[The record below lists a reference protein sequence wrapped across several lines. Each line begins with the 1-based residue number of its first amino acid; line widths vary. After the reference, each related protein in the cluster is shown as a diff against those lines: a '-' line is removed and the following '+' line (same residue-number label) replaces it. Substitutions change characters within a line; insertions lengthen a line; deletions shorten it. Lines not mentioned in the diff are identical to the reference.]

1 MDDMDLQVSA
11 LTPFGLAR
19 GLPLGDVR
27 PKWASSVQPWWDLD
41 CDRDLLLGT
50 FLHGFG
56 AYPKMKADPRLCFT
70 AKVGGGRGGW
80 WSGRNAPVFLLPPL
94 GSGYPHS
101 CVVCGVVGGV
111 VCVCACGSVSSQ
123 SKFVA
128 WCVRAFLSP

>member
-1 MDDMDLQVSA
+1 MFFTCIPGYKTWLAACLSARPPGGRNESVEDMDLQVSP

-70 AKVGGGRGGW
+70 AKVLHDLLAGAQWGGKERG
-80 WSGRNAPVFLLPPL
+80 
-94 GSGYPHS
+94 
-101 CVVCGVVGGV
+101 
-111 VCVCACGSVSSQ
+111 
-123 SKFVA
+123 VA
-128 WCVRAFLSP
+128 VIV